1 MEGTAPMITPE
12 EIYISDLVPDGK
24 MRRTFDL
31 RHDNCGPGL
40 IILTRQRA
48 GAAAAKA
55 VLQYGF
61 VLSDV
66 VFDSR
71 GSDWVLLIAH
81 GDAVNEAS
89 TALEKRGYGRAHFRS
104 FTDPTLSKL
113 RWLGADLPGCEAQ
126 SGG

>member
-1 MEGTAPMITPE
+1 MIDPE
-12 EIYISDLVPDGK
+12 EIPLSNLVPDGK

-31 RHDNCGPGL
+31 RHDDCGAGL
-40 IILTRQRA
+40 VILTPQRA

-61 VLSDV
+61 AVGDV

-71 GSDWVLLIAH
+71 GSDWVLLIAN

-89 TALEKRGYGRAHFRS
+89 AALEKQGYARASFQS
-104 FTDPTLSKL
+104 FTNPTLSKL
-113 RWLGADLPGCEAQ
+113 RLLGADLPGCEAQ
-126 SGG
+126 SAG